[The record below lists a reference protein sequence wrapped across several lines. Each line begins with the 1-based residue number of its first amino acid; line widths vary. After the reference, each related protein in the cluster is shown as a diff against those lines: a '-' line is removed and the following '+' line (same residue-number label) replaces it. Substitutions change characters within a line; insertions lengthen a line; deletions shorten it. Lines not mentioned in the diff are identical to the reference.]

1 MRSLALL
8 AAMVLSV
15 PLALAC
21 GPHSNNNN
29 NNPSPTPTT
38 PPVVQPLTVLI
49 DTDQTMTA
57 TGGDGVGVFVEY
69 AAGGHWR
76 LWWTCDT
83 THSNLSCGF
92 TIGGNVDVGNT
103 NGIRN
108 LAGDNAA
115 QLVNGGLS
123 ISSTTATEV
132 HQITFDT
139 DAGTKLTLDARVQ
152 GIDPSTSFFFFVQD
166 GKINGG
172 FQGKLTNPLIFQPTS
187 P

>member
-1 MRSLALL
+1 MRPLALL
-8 AAMVLSV
+8 AAVALLA
-15 PLALAC
+15 PLAFAC
-21 GPHSNNNN
+21 GPGSSHNNNN
-29 NNPSPTPTT
+29 NTPPVATT

-69 AAGGHWR
+69 ATGGQWR

-92 TIGGNVDVGNT
+92 TIGGNVEVGAG
-103 NGIRN
+103 GIRN
-108 LAGDNAA
+108 LTGDSAA

-132 HQITFDT
+132 HEIGFDT
-139 DAGTKLTLDARVQ
+139 NAGTKLTLDARVQ

-172 FQGKLTNPLIFQPTS
+172 FKGKLTNPLIFQPTT